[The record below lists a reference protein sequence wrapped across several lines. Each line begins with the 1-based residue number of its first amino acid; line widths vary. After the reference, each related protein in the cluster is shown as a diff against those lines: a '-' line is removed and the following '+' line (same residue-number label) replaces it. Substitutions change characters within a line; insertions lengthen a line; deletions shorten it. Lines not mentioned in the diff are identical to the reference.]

1 MEKSYHNT
9 TQQSAEK
16 RYFDKDL
23 EVVGF
28 DKYYEED
35 LTYKSKYDSRLT
47 TLMDHCWVRHEAN
60 IISGNIASLSNFVGS
75 NKRKEDIRETIL
87 ASVKD
92 LKNEARG
99 SSKAI
104 VILTNNLRR
113 HLPFLHE
120 HSN

>member
-1 MEKSYHNT
+1 
-9 TQQSAEK
+9 
-16 RYFDKDL
+16 
-23 EVVGF
+23 
-28 DKYYEED
+28 
-35 LTYKSKYDSRLT
+35 
-47 TLMDHCWVRHEAN
+47 MDHYWVRNEAD

-75 NKRKEDIRETIL
+75 NKRKEDIREKNL
-87 ASVKD
+87 ESLKA